1 MTYTSQNVVYGTAF
15 LNTVI
20 AALKTTA
27 AGPLVATAKVRLSK
41 DPSFRPTPA
50 NTIAELAAN
59 ETDYSGYTAGGVALV
74 VGNPVNLSPTCQGAV
89 TGLQFLS
96 TTATPYVSDQAYGYW
111 VDDGTNVILAEA
123 FPAGTIANFAS
134 PGAFLELVLQ
144 LPMQA
149 PQATI

>member
-1 MTYTSQNVVYGTAF
+1 MTYTSQAVVYGTAF

-20 AALKTTA
+20 AALKTVPGGA
-27 AGPLVATAKVRLSK
+27 LVTGGKVRLSK

-50 NTIAELAAN
+50 NTIAELATN
-59 ETDYSGYTAGGVALV
+59 ETDYSGYASGGVALV
-74 VGNPVNLSPTCQGAV
+74 VGNPVNLSPSCQGAV
-89 TGLQFLS
+89 TGVQFLA

-111 VDDGTNVILAEA
+111 VDDGTNVIMAEA
-123 FPAGTIANFAS
+123 FPAGVIANFAA
-134 PGAFLELVLQ
+134 PGAFLELILQ